1 MKQSGPPGNAESQQ
15 ELKPQELPP
24 LHHGKENEQ
33 LQKVLCRTVSSYTA
47 GEGLGSSRAGFRPRS
62 QFELIDL
69 EAFVSLGE
77 MCGSVWVTG

>member
-33 LQKVLCRTVSSYTA
+33 LQKALKPLGCSA
-47 GEGLGSSRAGFRPRS
+47 GLSALTQLGRGLAPP
-62 QFELIDL
+62 ELDSDQDPNL
-69 EAFVSLGE
+69 N
-77 MCGSVWVTG
+77 